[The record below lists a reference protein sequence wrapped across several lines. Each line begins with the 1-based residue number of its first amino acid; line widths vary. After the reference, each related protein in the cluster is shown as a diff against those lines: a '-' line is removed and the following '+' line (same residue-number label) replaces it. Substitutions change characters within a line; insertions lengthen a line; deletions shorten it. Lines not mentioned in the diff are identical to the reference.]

1 MILSIPLFIP
11 LIAYAAPSSEIYFED
26 GTDEEDNVLLL
37 NKQGTVV
44 ITFKNSA
51 NSVLSDVAS
60 TIQNITLAAAN
71 LNPSH
76 VSINLNANWVIYEPD
91 NNPRTSGTVTGSK
104 ESDYYSPYSTS
115 EKVDIYKWKIEELTV
130 YTDSSQFNN
139 GLKVLRPQEYV
150 NLTITIKCNGLV
162 GDSRI
167 WFFFRATE
175 YSTST
180 PITDIR
186 NIPEDQRMNLYYS
199 KAPGPDQTKYWW
211 PLHNSYDPYDEDIG
225 TGHSFNQHSWTR
237 VQTIRAFS
245 KANKMVH
252 QKSDE
257 NPPAEIFSF
266 HICGEKFNDL
276 NRNGIR
282 DEGEPGI
289 DGVEIILLGA
299 DMMTPAEEYYPNM
312 FKYPSP
318 ETNPLYS
325 GENELQGSYC
335 FNLENVDPKRGLY
348 ENGTYIFYIKET
360 LPEGWIATTPTIIG
374 PIKLVASE
382 DGPRESLHNDF
393 GNALPQIGGT
403 LIPINEMN
411 IGSLTS
417 LTLLALIASVTISII
432 IAKRRRLFA

>member
-1 MILSIPLFIP
+1 M
-11 LIAYAAPSSEIYFED
+11 
-26 GTDEEDNVLLL
+26 
-37 NKQGTVV
+37 K
-44 ITFKNSA
+44 
-51 NSVLSDVAS
+51 
-60 TIQNITLAAAN
+60 
-71 LNPSH
+71 
-76 VSINLNANWVIYEPD
+76 
-91 NNPRTSGTVTGSK
+91 
-104 ESDYYSPYSTS
+104 
-115 EKVDIYKWKIEELTV
+115 
-130 YTDSSQFNN
+130 
-139 GLKVLRPQEYV
+139 
-150 NLTITIKCNGLV
+150 LTITIICNDLV

-186 NIPEDQRMNLYYS
+186 TIPEDQRMNLYYS
-199 KAPGPDQTKYWW
+199 KSPGPIQTPYWW

-225 TGHSFNQHSWTR
+225 TGHSFNQYSWTR
-237 VQTIRAFS
+237 VETIRAFS

-252 QKSDE
+252 QKPDE
-257 NPPAEIFSF
+257 YPPAEISF

-289 DGVEIILLGA
+289 NDVEITLLGA
-299 DMMTPAEEYYPNM
+299 DMMTPAEDYYPNM
-312 FKYPSP
+312 FEYPDP

-335 FNLENVDPKRGLY
+335 FNLNNVKPGKY
-348 ENGTYIFYIKET
+348 TFYIKET

-374 PIKLVASE
+374 PITLVASK

-393 GNALPQIGGT
+393 GNSLPSQIGGI

-411 IGSLTS
+411 LGSLTS
-417 LTLLALIASVTISII
+417 LTLLALIASVTTGII
-432 IAKRRRLFA
+432 IAKRRRFFA